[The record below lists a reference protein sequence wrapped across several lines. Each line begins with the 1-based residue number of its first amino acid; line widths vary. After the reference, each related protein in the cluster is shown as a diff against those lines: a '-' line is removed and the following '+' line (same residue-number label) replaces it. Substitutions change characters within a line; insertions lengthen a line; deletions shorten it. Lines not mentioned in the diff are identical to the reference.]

1 MDRSPAPTP
10 RRTSGG
16 PVLQDDVTK
25 AIMTAFFEEL
35 AAVGYG
41 KLSLDAVAKR
51 AGAGKAAIYRRWSG
65 KQAMAVALVSEVA
78 IAAIDIPDTGTL
90 YGDVRQFLVNAC
102 AALEHPL
109 VSAIVP
115 DLLAEAN
122 RTPEL
127 AEALLGAIRSPR
139 RAKAA
144 LLLQRAIDRGEL
156 RPDLSLEMGLDQLAG
171 PLYWRL
177 VVIRTPT
184 EDDYFDRLTRQIIG
198 ALNA

>member
-1 MDRSPAPTP
+1 MDHPTAPTP

-16 PVLQDDVTK
+16 PVLQDAVTQ

-51 AGAGKAAIYRRWSG
+51 AGAGKAAIYRRWPG
-65 KQAMAVALVSEVA
+65 KQAMLVALVSDVA
-78 IAAIDIPDTGTL
+78 VAAIDIPDTGTL
-90 YGDVRQFLVNAC
+90 AGDIRQFLVNAC
-102 AALEHPL
+102 TALEHPL

-115 DLLAEAN
+115 DLFAEAN

-127 AEALLGAIRSPR
+127 AEALLGSIRSPR

-144 LLLQRAIDRGEL
+144 LLLHRAIDRGEL
-156 RPDLSLEMGLDQLAG
+156 RPDLDLEMGLDQLAG
-171 PLYWRL
+171 PLYWRM

-184 EDDYFDRLTRQIIG
+184 EDDYFDRLTKQIIG
-198 ALNA
+198 ALKA

>member
-1 MDRSPAPTP
+1 
-10 RRTSGG
+10 
-16 PVLQDDVTK
+16 
-25 AIMTAFFEEL
+25 MTAFFEEL